1 MTDFSFDRIPFA
13 PEAISLWKQ
22 ADPSRDNWP
31 VVYTIS
37 NQKEIYVG
45 ETVNAATRLGQHLMS
60 PSKQH
65 LERVQIINSRKF
77 NKSVCLDLE
86 SQLIKYFA
94 ADGKHRVLNAN
105 AGITE
110 ANYFDRDTYRE
121 SFEELFQSLVEEGL
135 LSRPIPEI
143 VNSNLFKFSPF
154 KSLNS
159 EQAVALT
166 GVLERLI
173 EDIEGRR
180 AESIVIEGDPGTG
193 KTIVAI
199 YLMKLLSDL
208 PKITPV
214 EAAEQES
221 MFSDF
226 FNYPTQQ
233 LFQGFK
239 MALVIPQQALRKTIS
254 DVFAMTPGLSKSM
267 VMSQFDVGASDEYFD
282 LIIVDEAHRLGR
294 RANQPSAAQNIKFK
308 EINEKLFGKDSLE
321 TTQLEWIKAKSKHQV
336 LLLDVAQSIK
346 PADLPILLTKRLISE
361 AKKAHCHFP
370 LRSQMRVEGGSDYI
384 DFVRRLL
391 SDAPVKPASFG
402 NYEFKFCD
410 SFGELKRLVED
421 RERKFGLSRMLAG
434 YAWEWKSKNNKSAV
448 DIELEGH
455 KLQWNQTITDWV
467 NSPTSP
473 KEMGG
478 IHTIQGYDLN
488 FAGVVIGEDLSYDPQ
503 SGNITFQRDSY
514 FDTKGKEDNP
524 KLGLKFS
531 DSDLLEYVVNIYR
544 VLLTRGIKGTFVYVV
559 NPNLRN
565 FLASAIANSPD

>member
-1 MTDFSFDRIPFA
+1 MTDFSFDRLPFE

-37 NQKEIYVG
+37 NQNEIYVG

-110 ANYFDRDTYRE
+110 ANYFDRDTYRK

-233 LFQGFK
+233 LFQSFK
-239 MALVIPQQALRKTIS
+239 MALVIPQQALRKTMS

-346 PADLPILLTKRLISE
+346 PADLPILLTESLIGV

-391 SDAPVKPASFG
+391 SDAPVKPAGFG
-402 NYEFKFCD
+402 KYEFKFCD
-410 SFGELKRLVED
+410 SFAELKGLVED
-421 RERKFGLSRMLAG
+421 RERTFGLSRMLAG
-434 YAWEWKSKNNKSAV
+434 YAWEWKSKNDKSAV

-503 SGNITFQRDSY
+503 SGNITFQRGSY

-524 KLGLKFS
+524 QLGLKFS
-531 DSDLLEYVVNIYR
+531 DTELLEYVVNIYR

-559 NPNLRN
+559 DPKLRN

>member
-1 MTDFSFDRIPFA
+1 MTDFSFDRLPFDS
-13 PEAISLWKQ
+13 EALALWKQ

-37 NQKEIYVG
+37 NENEIYVG

-60 PSKQH
+60 PAKQH
-65 LERVQIINSRKF
+65 LERVQIINNRKF

-110 ANYFDRDTYRE
+110 ANYFDRETYRE
-121 SFEELFQSLVEEGL
+121 SFEELFQALVDEGL
-135 LSRPIPEI
+135 LSRSIPEI

-159 EQAVALT
+159 EQAIALT

-180 AESIVIEGDPGTG
+180 TESIVIEGDPGTG

-208 PKITPV
+208 PRVTAG

-226 FNYPTQQ
+226 FNYPIQQ
-233 LFQGFK
+233 LFQEFK
-239 MALVIPQQALRKTIS
+239 MAIVIPQQALRKTIS
-254 DVFAMTPGLSKSM
+254 DVFALTPGLSKTM

-321 TTQLEWIKAKSKHQV
+321 TTQLEWIKAKSRHQV

-346 PADLPILLTKRLISE
+346 PADLPSSMTTEIISE
-361 AKKAHCHFP
+361 AKSALCHFH
-370 LRSQMRVEGGSDYI
+370 LRSQMRVEGGNDYI
-384 DFVRRLL
+384 DFIAKLL
-391 SDAPVKPASFG
+391 SDSPAKLKGFG
-402 NYEFKFCD
+402 SYEFKFCD
-410 SFGELKRLVED
+410 SFSELKEFVEA
-421 RERKFGLSRMLAG
+421 REREFGLSRMLAG
-434 YAWEWKSKNNKSAV
+434 YAWDWKSKKDKSAI

-467 NSPTSP
+467 NSSTSP
-473 KEMGG
+473 QEMGS

-488 FAGVVIGEDLSYDPQ
+488 FAGVVIGKDLVYDP
-503 SGNITFQRDSY
+503 SSARIIFRRDAY

-524 KLGLKFS
+524 KLGIRFT
-531 DSDLLEYVVNIYR
+531 DEDLLEYVVNIYR

-559 NPNLRN
+559 DDNLREH
-565 FLASAIANSPD
+565 LKQVLEI

>member
-1 MTDFSFDRIPFA
+1 MTDFSFERLPFDS
-13 PEAISLWKQ
+13 EALALWKQ

-37 NQKEIYVG
+37 NENEIYVG

-60 PSKQH
+60 PAKQH
-65 LERVQIINSRKF
+65 LERVQIINNRKF

-110 ANYFDRDTYRE
+110 ANYFDRETYRE
-121 SFEELFQSLVEEGL
+121 SFEELFKSLVDEGL
-135 LSRPIPEI
+135 LSRSIPEI

-159 EQAVALT
+159 EQAIALT

-180 AESIVIEGDPGTG
+180 TESIVIEGDPGTG

-208 PKITPV
+208 PRITAA

-226 FNYPTQQ
+226 FTYPVQQ
-233 LFQGFK
+233 LFQKFK
-239 MALVIPQQALRKTIS
+239 MAIVIPQQALRKTIS
-254 DVFAMTPGLSKSM
+254 DVFALTPGLSKTM

-282 LIIVDEAHRLGR
+282 LIIVDETHRLGR

-321 TTQLEWIKAKSKHQV
+321 TTQLEWIKAKSRHQV
-336 LLLDVAQSIK
+336 LLLDVAQTIK
-346 PADLPILLTKRLISE
+346 PADLPSSLTSAIISR
-361 AKKAHCHFP
+361 AKSADCHFH
-370 LRSQMRVEGGSDYI
+370 LRSQMRVEGGNDYI
-384 DFVRRLL
+384 EFIAKLL
-391 SDAPVKPASFG
+391 SSSPVKPQNFG
-402 NYEFKFCD
+402 SYEFKFCD
-410 SFGELKRLVED
+410 SFSELKELVEAKE
-421 RERKFGLSRMLAG
+421 REFGLSRMLAG
-434 YAWEWKSKNNKSAV
+434 YAWEWKSKNDKAAI

-467 NSPTSP
+467 NSPTSSR
-473 KEMGG
+473 EMGG

-488 FAGVVIGEDLSYDPQ
+488 YAGVVIGKDLVYDPS
-503 SGNITFQRDSY
+503 SGSIIFRRDAY

-524 KLGLKFS
+524 KLGIRFT
-531 DSDLLEYVVNIYR
+531 DEDLLEYVVNIYR

-559 NPNLRN
+559 DDNLREHLKQ
-565 FLASAIANSPD
+565 FLEI

>member
-1 MTDFSFDRIPFA
+1 MTDFSFDRLPFDS
-13 PEAISLWKQ
+13 EALALWKQ

-37 NQKEIYVG
+37 NENEIYVG

-60 PSKQH
+60 PAKQH
-65 LERVQIINSRKF
+65 LERVQIINNRKF

-110 ANYFDRDTYRE
+110 ANYFDRETYRE
-121 SFEELFQSLVEEGL
+121 SFEELFQALVDEGL
-135 LSRPIPEI
+135 LSRSIPEI

-159 EQAVALT
+159 EQAIALT

-180 AESIVIEGDPGTG
+180 TESIVIEGDPGTG

-208 PKITPV
+208 PRVTAG

-226 FNYPTQQ
+226 FNYPIQQ
-233 LFQGFK
+233 LFQEFK
-239 MALVIPQQALRKTIS
+239 MAIVIPQQALRKTIS
-254 DVFAMTPGLSKSM
+254 DVFALTPGLSKTM

-321 TTQLEWIKAKSKHQV
+321 TTQLEWIKAKSRHQV

-346 PADLPILLTKRLISE
+346 PADLPSSMTAEIISE
-361 AKKAHCHFP
+361 AKSALCHFH
-370 LRSQMRVEGGSDYI
+370 LRSQMRVEGGNDYI
-384 DFVRRLL
+384 DFIAKLL
-391 SDAPVKPASFG
+391 SDSPAKLKGFG
-402 NYEFKFCD
+402 SYEFKFCD
-410 SFGELKRLVED
+410 SFSELKEFVEA
-421 RERKFGLSRMLAG
+421 REREFGLSRMLAG
-434 YAWEWKSKNNKSAV
+434 YAWDWKSKKDKSAI

-467 NSPTSP
+467 NSSTSP
-473 KEMGG
+473 QEMGS

-488 FAGVVIGEDLSYDPQ
+488 FAGVVIGKDLVYDP
-503 SGNITFQRDSY
+503 SSARIIFRRDAY

-524 KLGLKFS
+524 KLGIRFT
-531 DSDLLEYVVNIYR
+531 DEDLLEYVVNIYR

-559 NPNLRN
+559 DDNLREH
-565 FLASAIANSPD
+565 LKQVLEI

>member
-1 MTDFSFDRIPFA
+1 MTDFSFDRLPFDS
-13 PEAISLWKQ
+13 EALALWKQ
-22 ADPSRDNWP
+22 ADPCRDNWP

-37 NQKEIYVG
+37 NENEIYVG

-60 PSKQH
+60 PAKQH
-65 LERVQIINSRKF
+65 LERVQIINNRKF

-110 ANYFDRDTYRE
+110 ANYFDRETYRE
-121 SFEELFQSLVEEGL
+121 SFEELFQALVDEGL
-135 LSRPIPEI
+135 LSRSIPEI

-159 EQAVALT
+159 EQAIALT

-180 AESIVIEGDPGTG
+180 TESIVIEGDPGTG

-208 PKITPV
+208 PRVTAG

-226 FNYPTQQ
+226 FNYPIQQ
-233 LFQGFK
+233 LFQEFK
-239 MALVIPQQALRKTIS
+239 MAIVIPQQALRKTIS
-254 DVFAMTPGLSKSM
+254 DVFALTPGLSKTM

-321 TTQLEWIKAKSKHQV
+321 TTQLEWIKAKSRHQV

-346 PADLPILLTKRLISE
+346 PADLPSSMTTEIISE
-361 AKKAHCHFP
+361 AKSALCHFH
-370 LRSQMRVEGGSDYI
+370 LRSQMRVEGGNDYI
-384 DFVRRLL
+384 DFIAKLL
-391 SDAPVKPASFG
+391 SDSPAKLKGFG
-402 NYEFKFCD
+402 SYEFKFCD
-410 SFGELKRLVED
+410 SFSELKEFVEA
-421 RERKFGLSRMLAG
+421 REREFGLSRMLAG
-434 YAWEWKSKNNKSAV
+434 YAWDWKSKKDKSAI

-467 NSPTSP
+467 NSSTSP
-473 KEMGG
+473 QEMGS

-488 FAGVVIGEDLSYDPQ
+488 FAGVVIGKDLVYDP
-503 SGNITFQRDSY
+503 SSARIIFRRDAY

-524 KLGLKFS
+524 KLGIRFT
-531 DSDLLEYVVNIYR
+531 DEDLLEYVVNIYR

-559 NPNLRN
+559 DDNLREH
-565 FLASAIANSPD
+565 LKQVLEI

>member
-1 MTDFSFDRIPFA
+1 MTDFSFDRLPFES
-13 PEAISLWKQ
+13 EAISLWKQ

-37 NQKEIYVG
+37 TPNEIYVG

-110 ANYFDRDTYRE
+110 ANYFDRDSYRE
-121 SFEELFQSLVEEGL
+121 SFEELFQSLVDEGL

-208 PKITPV
+208 PKITPA

-221 MFSDF
+221 LFSDF
-226 FNYPTQQ
+226 FNYPTQK
-233 LFQGFK
+233 LFQNFR
-239 MALVIPQQALRKTIS
+239 MAIVIPQQALRKTIS
-254 DVFAMTPGLSKSM
+254 DVFSMTPGLSKSM

-294 RANQPSAAQNIKFK
+294 RANQPSAAQNIKFR
-308 EINEKLFGKDSLE
+308 EINEKLFGEDSLDI
-321 TTQLEWIKAKSKHQV
+321 TQLEWIKAKSRHQV

-346 PADLPILLTKRLISE
+346 PADLPILLTQELI
-361 AKKAHCHFP
+361 AQARKAQCHFP
-370 LRSQMRVEGGSDYI
+370 VRSQMRVEGGSDYI
-384 DFVRRLL
+384 DFVGKLL
-391 SDAPVKPASFG
+391 SDSPVKPGGFG
-402 NYEFKFCD
+402 NYEFKFCH
-410 SFGELKRLVED
+410 SFAELKTLVEE
-421 RERKFGLSRMLAG
+421 RERKFGLSRMIAG
-434 YAWEWKSKNNKSAV
+434 YAWEWKSKNDKLAI

-455 KLQWNQTITDWV
+455 KLQWNQTLTDWV
-467 NSPTSP
+467 NSPTST

-488 FAGVVIGEDLSYDPQ
+488 YAGVVIGADLSYDPI
-503 SGNITFQRDSY
+503 SKKVTFQRSCY
-514 FDTKGKEDNP
+514 FDVKGKEDNP
-524 KLGLKFS
+524 KLGIKFS
-531 DSDLLEYVVNIYR
+531 DADLLEYVVNIYR
-544 VLLTRGIKGTFVYVV
+544 VLLTRGIKGTFLYVV
-559 NPNLRN
+559 DESLREY
-565 FLASAIANSPD
+565 LKRLLEI

>member
-1 MTDFSFDRIPFA
+1 MTDFSFDRLPFE
-13 PEAISLWKQ
+13 PEAVSLWKQ
-22 ADPSRDNWP
+22 AVPARDNWP

-37 NQKEIYVG
+37 NQTEIYVG
-45 ETVNAATRLGQHLMS
+45 ETVNVATRLGQHLMS

-65 LERVQIINSRKF
+65 LEHVQIINHRKF

-110 ANYFDRDTYRE
+110 ANYFDRETYRE
-121 SFEELFQSLVEEGL
+121 SFEELFQSLVEEGM

-159 EQAVALT
+159 EQALALT
-166 GVLERLI
+166 GVLEKLI
-173 EDIEGRR
+173 EDIGGRSN
-180 AESIVIEGDPGTG
+180 ESIVIEGDPGTG

-208 PKITPV
+208 PRITPA

-233 LFQGFK
+233 LFRDFK
-239 MALVIPQQALRKTIS
+239 MAIVIPQQALRKTIS

-267 VMSQFDVGASDEYFD
+267 VMSQFDVGVSDEYFD

-294 RANQPSAAQNIKFK
+294 RANQPSAAQNIKFR
-308 EINEKLFGKDSLE
+308 EINEKLFGQDSLE

-346 PADLPILLTKRLISE
+346 PADLPILLTEKLIAD
-361 AKKAHCHFP
+361 AKKSHCHFP
-370 LRSQMRVEGGSDYI
+370 LRSQMRVEGGNDYI
-384 DFVRRLL
+384 DFIGRLL
-391 SDAPVKPASFG
+391 SASPVKLNSFG
-402 NYEFKFCD
+402 PYEFKFCE
-410 SFGELKRLVED
+410 SFEELKQLVDD
-421 RERKFGLSRMLAG
+421 RERVFGLSRMLAG
-434 YAWEWKSKNNKSAV
+434 YAWDWKSKKDKSAI

-455 KLQWNQTITDWV
+455 KIQWNQTITDWV

-473 KEMGG
+473 REMGS

-488 FAGVVIGEDLSYDPQ
+488 FAGVVIGRDLSYDPI
-503 SGNITFQRDSY
+503 SGDITFQRDSY

-531 DSDLLEYVVNIYR
+531 DSELLAYVINIYR
-544 VLLTRGIKGTFVYVV
+544 VLLTRGIKGTFLYVV
-559 NPNLRN
+559 DEGLRGH
-565 FLASAIANSPD
+565 LRRSLEI

>member
-1 MTDFSFDRIPFA
+1 MTDFSFDRLPFE

-37 NQKEIYVG
+37 NQNEIYVG

-110 ANYFDRDTYRE
+110 ANYFDRDTYRK

-233 LFQGFK
+233 LFQSFK

-336 LLLDVAQSIK
+336 VLLDVAQSIK
-346 PADLPILLTKRLISE
+346 PADLPILLTERLISE
-361 AKKAHCHFP
+361 AKKANCHFP

-391 SDAPVKPASFG
+391 SDAPVKPTGFG

-434 YAWEWKSKNNKSAV
+434 YAWEWKSKNDKSAV

-488 FAGVVIGEDLSYDPQ
+488 FAGVVIGADLSYDE
-503 SGNITFQRDSY
+503 NLRKITFQRNSY
-514 FDTKGKEDNP
+514 FDVKGKEDNP
-524 KLGLKFS
+524 KLGIKFS
-531 DSDLLEYVVNIYR
+531 DADLLEYVVNIYR
-544 VLLTRGIKGTFVYVV
+544 VLLTRGIKGTFLYVV
-559 NPNLRN
+559 DESLREY
-565 FLASAIANSPD
+565 LKQLLEI

>member
-1 MTDFSFDRIPFA
+1 MTDFSFDRLPFE
-13 PEAISLWKQ
+13 PEALALWKQ

-37 NQKEIYVG
+37 NQNEIYVG

-65 LERVQIINSRKF
+65 LERVQIINNRKF

-110 ANYFDRDTYRE
+110 ANYFDRETYRE
-121 SFEELFQSLVEEGL
+121 SFEELFQALVDEGL
-135 LSRPIPEI
+135 LSRSIPEI

-173 EDIEGRR
+173 EDLEGRR
-180 AESIVIEGDPGTG
+180 TESIVIEGDPGTG

-199 YLMKLLSDL
+199 YLMKLLSDI
-208 PKITPV
+208 PRISAA

-226 FNYPTQQ
+226 FNYPIQQ
-233 LFQGFK
+233 LFQNFK
-239 MALVIPQQALRKTIS
+239 MAIVIPQQALRKTIS
-254 DVFAMTPGLSKSM
+254 DVFALTPGLSKTM

-321 TTQLEWIKAKSKHQV
+321 ITQLEWIKAKSRHQV

-346 PADLPILLTKRLISE
+346 PADLPSSMTTEIISE
-361 AKKAHCHFP
+361 AKSASCHFH
-370 LRSQMRVEGGSDYI
+370 LRSQMRVAGGNDYI
-384 DFVRRLL
+384 EFVARLL
-391 SDAPVKPASFG
+391 SNSPVEPKGFG
-402 NYEFKFCD
+402 SYEFKFCD
-410 SFGELKRLVED
+410 SFSELKDLVEA
-421 RERKFGLSRMLAG
+421 REKEFGLSRMLAG
-434 YAWEWKSKNNKSAV
+434 YAWEWKSKNDKSAI

-467 NSPTSP
+467 NSSSSH
-473 KEMGG
+473 KEMGS

-488 FAGVVIGEDLSYDPQ
+488 YAGVVIGKDLSYDP
-503 SGNITFQRDSY
+503 STGKLIFQRSFY

-524 KLGLKFS
+524 KLGIRFT
-531 DSDLLEYVVNIYR
+531 DDDLLEYVVNIYR
-544 VLLTRGIKGTFVYVV
+544 VLLTRGIKGTFLYVV
-559 NPNLRN
+559 DEGLRSHLKRSLN
-565 FLASAIANSPD
+565 I

>member
-1 MTDFSFDRIPFA
+1 MTDFSFDRLPFE
-13 PEAISLWKQ
+13 PEALALWKQ

-37 NQKEIYVG
+37 NQNEIYVG

-65 LERVQIINSRKF
+65 LERVQIINNRKF

-110 ANYFDRDTYRE
+110 ANYFDRETYRE
-121 SFEELFQSLVEEGL
+121 SFEELFQALIDEGL
-135 LSRPIPEI
+135 LSRSIPEI

-159 EQAVALT
+159 EQAAALT

-173 EDIEGRR
+173 EDIEGCRT
-180 AESIVIEGDPGTG
+180 ESIVIEGDPGTG

-208 PKITPV
+208 TRISPA

-221 MFSDF
+221 MFSDY
-226 FNYPTQQ
+226 FNYPVQQ
-233 LFQGFK
+233 LFQKYK
-239 MALVIPQQALRKTIS
+239 MAIVIPQQALRKTIS
-254 DVFAMTPGLSKSM
+254 DVFALTPGLSKAM

-294 RANQPSAAQNIKFK
+294 RANQPSAAQNIKFR

-321 TTQLEWIKAKSKHQV
+321 TTQLDWIKAKSRHQV

-346 PADLPILLTKRLISE
+346 PADLPISMTTEIINE
-361 AKKAHCHFP
+361 AKSEHCHFY
-370 LRSQMRVEGGSDYI
+370 LRSQMRVEGGNDYI
-384 DFVRRLL
+384 DFIAKLL
-391 SDAPVKPASFG
+391 SNSPVEPQGFG
-402 NYEFKFCD
+402 SYEFKFCD
-410 SFGELKRLVED
+410 SFSELKELVEA
-421 RERKFGLSRMLAG
+421 REREFGLSRMLAG
-434 YAWEWKSKNNKSAV
+434 YAWEWKSKKDKSAV

-488 FAGVVIGEDLSYDPQ
+488 FAGVVIGQDLSYDP
-503 SGNITFQRDSY
+503 NTKKIFFQRDSY

-524 KLGLKFS
+524 KLGIQFT
-531 DSDLLEYVVNIYR
+531 DEDLLAYVLNIYR
-544 VLLTRGIKGTFVYVV
+544 VLLTRGIKGTFVYVADE
-559 NPNLRN
+559 NLRTHLKQ
-565 FLASAIANSPD
+565 FLDV

>member
-1 MTDFSFDRIPFA
+1 MTDFSFDRLPFES
-13 PEAISLWKQ
+13 EAISLWKQ

-37 NQKEIYVG
+37 TQNEIYVG

-110 ANYFDRDTYRE
+110 ANYFDRDSYRE
-121 SFEELFQSLVEEGL
+121 SFEELFQSLVDEGL

-159 EQAVALT
+159 EQALALT

-208 PKITPV
+208 PKITPA

-221 MFSDF
+221 LFSDF
-226 FNYPTQQ
+226 FNYPTQK
-233 LFQGFK
+233 LFQNFK
-239 MALVIPQQALRKTIS
+239 MAIVIPQQALRKTIS
-254 DVFAMTPGLSKSM
+254 DVFSMTPGLSKSM
-267 VMSQFDVGASDEYFD
+267 VMSQFDIGASDEYFD

-294 RANQPSAAQNIKFK
+294 RANQPSAAQNIKFR
-308 EINEKLFGKDSLE
+308 EINEKLFGEDSLE
-321 TTQLEWIKAKSKHQV
+321 ITQLEWIKAKSRHQV

-346 PADLPILLTKRLISE
+346 PADLPILLTQELI
-361 AKKAHCHFP
+361 AQARKAQCHFP
-370 LRSQMRVEGGSDYI
+370 LRSQMRVEGGNDYI
-384 DFVRRLL
+384 DFVGKLL
-391 SDAPVKPASFG
+391 SDSPVKPSGFG
-402 NYEFKFCD
+402 NYEFKFCR
-410 SFGELKRLVED
+410 SFAELKTLVEE
-421 RERKFGLSRMLAG
+421 REKEFGLSRMIAG
-434 YAWEWKSKNNKSAV
+434 YAWEWKSKNDKFAI
-448 DIELEGH
+448 DIEIEGH

-467 NSPTSP
+467 NSPTST

-488 FAGVVIGEDLSYDPQ
+488 FAGVVIGADLSYDPI
-503 SGNITFQRDSY
+503 SKKVIFQRSCY
-514 FDTKGKEDNP
+514 FDVKGKEDNP
-524 KLGLKFS
+524 KLGIKFS
-531 DSDLLEYVVNIYR
+531 DADLLEYVVNIYR
-544 VLLTRGIKGTFVYVV
+544 VLLTRGIKGTFLYVV
-559 NPNLRN
+559 DESLREH
-565 FLASAIANSPD
+565 LKQLLEI

>member
-1 MTDFSFDRIPFA
+1 MTDFSFDRLPFE

-37 NQKEIYVG
+37 NQNEIYVG

-110 ANYFDRDTYRE
+110 ANYFDRDTYRQ

-233 LFQGFK
+233 LFQSFK

-308 EINEKLFGKDSLE
+308 KINEKLFGKDSLE

-346 PADLPILLTKRLISE
+346 PADLPILLTESLIGE

-391 SDAPVKPASFG
+391 SDAPVKPAGFG

-410 SFGELKRLVED
+410 SFAELKGLVED

-434 YAWEWKSKNNKSAV
+434 YAWEWKSKSDKSAV

-467 NSPTSP
+467 NSPTSS

-488 FAGVVIGEDLSYDPQ
+488 FAGVVIGADLSYDQ
-503 SGNITFQRDSY
+503 NLRKITFQRNSY
-514 FDTKGKEDNP
+514 FDVKGKEDNP
-524 KLGLKFS
+524 KLGIKFS
-531 DSDLLEYVVNIYR
+531 DADLLEYVVNIYR
-544 VLLTRGIKGTFVYVV
+544 VLLTRGIKGTFLYVV
-559 NPNLRN
+559 DESLREYLKQ
-565 FLASAIANSPD
+565 FLEI

>member
-1 MTDFSFDRIPFA
+1 MTDFSFDRLPFE
-13 PEAISLWKQ
+13 PESVSLWKQ
-22 ADPSRDNWP
+22 ADPARDNWP

-37 NQKEIYVG
+37 NQTEIYVG
-45 ETVNAATRLGQHLMS
+45 ETVNVATRLGQHLMS

-65 LERVQIINSRKF
+65 LEHVQIINHRKF

-110 ANYFDRDTYRE
+110 ANYFDRETYRE
-121 SFEELFQSLVEEGL
+121 SFEELFQSLVEEGM

-159 EQAVALT
+159 EQALALT
-166 GVLERLI
+166 GVLEKLI
-173 EDIEGRR
+173 EDIGGRTN
-180 AESIVIEGDPGTG
+180 ESIVIEGDPGTG

-208 PKITPV
+208 PRITLA

-226 FNYPTQQ
+226 FNFPTQQ
-233 LFQGFK
+233 LFQNFK
-239 MALVIPQQALRKTIS
+239 MAIVIPQQALRKTIS

-267 VMSQFDVGASDEYFD
+267 VMSQFDVGVSDEYFD

-294 RANQPSAAQNIKFK
+294 RANQPSAAQNIKFR
-308 EINEKLFGKDSLE
+308 EINEKLFGQDSLE
-321 TTQLEWIKAKSKHQV
+321 ATQLEWIKAKSKHQV

-346 PADLPILLTKRLISE
+346 PADLPILLTEKLIAD
-361 AKKAHCHFP
+361 AKKSNCHFP
-370 LRSQMRVEGGSDYI
+370 LRSQMRVEGGNDYI
-384 DFVRRLL
+384 DFIGRLL
-391 SDAPVKPASFG
+391 SDSPVRLNSFG
-402 NYEFKFCD
+402 PYEFKFCE
-410 SFGELKRLVED
+410 SFEELKQLVDD
-421 RERKFGLSRMLAG
+421 RERVFGLSRMLAG
-434 YAWEWKSKNNKSAV
+434 YAWDWKSKKDKSAI

-455 KLQWNQTITDWV
+455 KIQWNQTITDWV

-473 KEMGG
+473 REMGS

-488 FAGVVIGEDLSYDPQ
+488 FAGVVIGRDLSYDPI
-503 SGNITFQRDSY
+503 SGRIAFQRDSY

-531 DSDLLEYVVNIYR
+531 DSELLAYVINIYR
-544 VLLTRGIKGTFVYVV
+544 VLLTRGIKGTFLYVV
-559 NPNLRN
+559 DENLREH
-565 FLASAIANSPD
+565 LRRSLEI